1 MKIKEGYI
9 LDTIGGQQVAVSISY
24 AEDRFSG
31 MVKLNAAGAYL
42 WELLTQGCEEAGLV
56 QALTEKYHIDAET
69 AVKDV
74 KVFLAKL
81 EEKGIL
87 EQ

>member
-9 LDTIGGQQVAVSISY
+9 LDTIGGQPVAVSISY
-24 AEDRFSG
+24 GEDRFSG
-31 MVKLNAAGAYL
+31 MVKLNAAGA
-42 WELLTQGCEEAGLV
+42 
-56 QALTEKYHIDAET
+56 
-69 AVKDV
+69 
-74 KVFLAKL
+74 FLL